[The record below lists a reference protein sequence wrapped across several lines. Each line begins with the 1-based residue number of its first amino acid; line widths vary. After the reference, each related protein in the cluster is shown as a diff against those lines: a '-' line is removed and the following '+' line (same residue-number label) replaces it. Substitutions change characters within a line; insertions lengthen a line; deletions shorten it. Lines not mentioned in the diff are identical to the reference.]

1 MSAPKGRL
9 GPVPV
14 ETMTA
19 AERKV
24 FDGITGGARAQ
35 DDPGVFMDE
44 NGVLRGPF
52 NAMLRSP
59 EIGDLAQQ
67 LGAAIRYASVLPG
80 ALKEYAILV
89 CGRHWRANYEWYAH
103 AKLARKEGLPDAVI
117 DGLLQG
123 NAPDDPTLLAVYNFI
138 EALQKKTRVDD
149 ATYQA
154 AFDLL
159 GERGV
164 AELVFLTG
172 YYALI
177 SHVLNAF
184 DVPLP
189 KGEPLPFPD

>member
-1 MSAPKGRL
+1 MGKGRL

-14 ETMTA
+14 ESMTA
-19 AERKV
+19 AQRKV
-24 FDGITGGARAQ
+24 FDGITGGARGKG
-35 DDPGVFMDE
+35 DPGVFMDE

-59 EIGDLAQQ
+59 EMGDLAQQ
-67 LGAAIRYASVLPG
+67 LGAAIRYESVIPG
-80 ALKEYAILV
+80 DLRELAILT
-89 CGRHWRANYEWYAH
+89 CGRHWRANYEWFAH
-103 AKLARKEGLPDAVI
+103 AKIARAEGLPDAVI
-117 DGLLQG
+117 DGLLEDR
-123 NAPDDPTLLAVYNFI
+123 APTEPDQLTVYNFV

-149 ATYQA
+149 ATYKA

-159 GERGV
+159 GEKGV
-164 AELVFLTG
+164 TELVFLTG

-189 KGEPLPFPD
+189 SGETEPFPD

>member
-1 MSAPKGRL
+1 MSRL

-14 ETMTA
+14 ETMTE

-24 FDGITGGARAQ
+24 FDGITGGARAR
-35 DDPGVFMDE
+35 DSASVFMNE
-44 NGVLRGPF
+44 QGVLRGPF

-59 EIGDLAQQ
+59 EIGDLVQKT
-67 LGAAIRYASVLPG
+67 GAAIRYESIIPG
-80 ALKEYAILV
+80 DLRELAILI
-89 CGRHWRANYEWYAH
+89 CGRHWRANYEWHAH
-103 AKLARKEGLPDAVI
+103 APLAAKAGLPQQVI
-117 DGLLQG
+117 D
-123 NAPDDPTLLAVYNFI
+123 DLLAGKAPTDPAQKTVHDFV
-138 EALQKKTRVDD
+138 EALQKKNRVDD

-164 AELVFLTG
+164 VELVFLTG

-184 DVPLP
+184 DVPVP
-189 KGEPLPFPD
+189 SGFPVPFPD